1 MVLTVASF
9 QEESAQ
15 GQPVRRAAQAALAAV
30 LRRQQPLDEAL
41 SAAAVGLALEPRDRA
56 FLRQLTTTTLRSLGV
71 IDRALAGRL
80 KRPNDLPPSC
90 LDALRLGAAQLLFLD
105 TPPHAAVD
113 GAVASLPSKLG
124 AAQRGLVNA
133 VLRRIAA
140 DGPRALEKVDADRA
154 TLPGWLWTRLVA
166 AHGEAVARAAAAA
179 MRTEPPLDIT
189 LRDAEPGDWAATLEA
204 VILPTGSLRRASDGR
219 IEALPGFDDGAWW
232 IQDAAAALPATLL
245 GQVKGLRVADLCAA
259 PGGKT
264 AQLLSAGAEVTAVDR
279 SPARLER
286 LKQNMD
292 RLGYKPRI
300 VAADA
305 ARWRPETP
313 FDAILLDAPCTATG
327 TLRRHPDVAWTKT
340 PKDID
345 ALTGLQDRL
354 LTAAVE
360 MLQPGG
366 LLVYCT
372 CSLLPEEGEAR
383 IDALIASG
391 APVERVPLDAQDCA
405 ESAFVTARGDLRTL
419 PDAWAEQGGLD
430 GFFAARL
437 RRLGVNG

>member
-1 MVLTVASF
+1 MVLTFAAV

-41 SAAAVGLALEPRDRA
+41 TAAAVGLGLELRDRA
-56 FLRQLTTTTLRSLGV
+56 FLRQLTTTTLRALGV
-71 IDRALAGRL
+71 IDRALASRL

-105 TPPHAAVD
+105 TPAHAAVD
-113 GAVASLPSKLG
+113 GAVNSLPSKLG
-124 AAQRGLVNA
+124 SAQRGLVNA

-140 DGPRALEKVDADRA
+140 DGPKALEKVDRDRA
-154 TLPGWLWTRLVA
+154 TLPGWLWTRLIA
-166 AHGEAVARAAAAA
+166 AYGEEVARAAASA
-179 MRTEPPLDIT
+179 MRTEPPLDVT
-189 LRDAEPGDWAATLEA
+189 LRDAEPGDWPARLEATL
-204 VILPTGSLRRASDGR
+204 LPTGTLRRVSEGR
-219 IEALPGFDDGAWW
+219 VEALSGFDEGAWW
-232 IQDAAAALPATLL
+232 IQDAAAALPAKLL
-245 GQVKGLRVADLCAA
+245 GPVKGLRVADLCAA

-264 AQLLSAGAEVTAVDR
+264 AQLLSFGAEVTAVDR

-286 LKQNMD
+286 LKRNME

-340 PKDID
+340 PKDLT

-360 MLQPGG
+360 MLRPGG
-366 LLVYCT
+366 TLVYCT

-383 IDALIASG
+383 IDALLASG
-391 APVERVPLDAQDCA
+391 APVERAPLDAGDCA
-405 ESAFVTARGDLRTL
+405 ESSFITARGELRTL
-419 PDAWAEQGGLD
+419 PGAWAEQGGLD

-437 RRLGVNG
+437 RRIAVSG

>member
-1 MVLTVASF
+1 
-9 QEESAQ
+9 
-15 GQPVRRAAQAALAAV
+15 
-30 LRRQQPLDEAL
+30 
-41 SAAAVGLALEPRDRA
+41 
-56 FLRQLTTTTLRSLGV
+56 
-71 IDRALAGRL
+71 
-80 KRPNDLPPSC
+80 
-90 LDALRLGAAQLLFLD
+90 
-105 TPPHAAVD
+105 
-113 GAVASLPSKLG
+113 
-124 AAQRGLVNA
+124 VNA

-166 AHGEAVARAAAAA
+166 AHGEAVVRAAAAA

>member
-1 MVLTVASF
+1 M
-9 QEESAQ
+9 
-15 GQPVRRAAQAALAAV
+15 

-41 SAAAVGLALEPRDRA
+41 TAAAVGLGLELRDRA
-56 FLRQLTTTTLRSLGV
+56 FLRQLTTTTLRALGV
-71 IDRALAGRL
+71 IDRALASRL

-105 TPPHAAVD
+105 TPAHAAVD
-113 GAVASLPSKLG
+113 GAVNSLPSKLG
-124 AAQRGLVNA
+124 SAQRGLVNA

-140 DGPRALEKVDADRA
+140 DGPKALEKVDRDRA
-154 TLPGWLWTRLVA
+154 TLPGWLWTRLIA
-166 AHGEAVARAAAAA
+166 AYGEEVARAAASA
-179 MRTEPPLDIT
+179 MRTEPPLDVT
-189 LRDAEPGDWAATLEA
+189 LRDAEPGDWPARLEATL
-204 VILPTGSLRRASDGR
+204 LPTGTLRRVSEGR
-219 IEALPGFDDGAWW
+219 VEALSGFDEGAWW
-232 IQDAAAALPATLL
+232 IQDAAAALPAKLL
-245 GQVKGLRVADLCAA
+245 GPVKGLRVADLCAA

-264 AQLLSAGAEVTAVDR
+264 AQLLSFGAEVTAVDR

-286 LKQNMD
+286 LKRNME

-340 PKDID
+340 PKDLT

-360 MLQPGG
+360 MLRPGG
-366 LLVYCT
+366 TLVYCT

-383 IDALIASG
+383 IDALLASG
-391 APVERVPLDAQDCA
+391 APVERAPLDAGDCA
-405 ESAFVTARGDLRTL
+405 ESSFITARGELRTL
-419 PDAWAEQGGLD
+419 PGAWAEQGGLD

-437 RRLGVNG
+437 RRIAVSG

>member
-1 MVLTVASF
+1 M
-9 QEESAQ
+9 
-15 GQPVRRAAQAALAAV
+15 

-41 SAAAVGLALEPRDRA
+41 TAAAVGLGLELRDRA
-56 FLRQLTTTTLRSLGV
+56 FLRQLTTTTLRALGV

-105 TPPHAAVD
+105 TPAHAAVD
-113 GAVASLPSKLG
+113 GAVNSLPSKLG
-124 AAQRGLVNA
+124 SAQRGLVNA

-140 DGPRALEKVDADRA
+140 DGSKALEKVDRDRA
-154 TLPGWLWTRLVA
+154 TLPGWLWTRLIA
-166 AHGEAVARAAAAA
+166 AYGEEVARAAASA
-179 MRTEPPLDIT
+179 MRTEPPLDVT
-189 LRDAEPGDWAATLEA
+189 LRDAEPGDWPARLEATL
-204 VILPTGSLRRASDGR
+204 LPTGTLRRVSEGR
-219 IEALPGFDDGAWW
+219 VEALSGFDEGAWW
-232 IQDAAAALPATLL
+232 IQDAAAALPAKLL
-245 GQVKGLRVADLCAA
+245 GPVKGLRVADLCAA

-264 AQLLSAGAEVTAVDR
+264 AQLLSFGAEVTAVDR

-286 LKQNMD
+286 LKRNMD

-305 ARWRPETP
+305 TRWRPETP

-340 PKDID
+340 PKDLT

-360 MLQPGG
+360 MLRPGG
-366 LLVYCT
+366 TLVYCT

-383 IDALIASG
+383 IDALLASG
-391 APVERVPLDAQDCA
+391 APVERAPLDAADCA
-405 ESAFVTARGDLRTL
+405 ESSFITARGELRTL
-419 PDAWAEQGGLD
+419 PGAWAEQGGLD

-437 RRLGVNG
+437 RRIAVSG

>member
-1 MVLTVASF
+1 MVLTFAAA
-9 QEESAQ
+9 QDESAQ
-15 GQPVRRAAQAALAAV
+15 GQPVRRAAQAALASV

-41 SAAAVGLALEPRDRA
+41 AAAAIGLALEPRDRA
-56 FLRQLTTTTLRSLGV
+56 FLRQLTTTTLRCLGV
-71 IDRALAGRL
+71 IDRALASRL

-105 TPPHAAVD
+105 TPAHAAVD

-124 AAQRGLVNA
+124 SAQRGLVNA
-133 VLRRIAA
+133 VLRKIAA
-140 DGPRALEKVDADRA
+140 DGPRALEKIDADRA
-154 TLPGWLWTRLVA
+154 TLPAWLWTRFVSA
-166 AHGEAVARAAAAA
+166 YGEEVARSAAAA
-179 MRTEPPLDIT
+179 MRTEPPIDIT
-189 LRDAEPGDWAATLEA
+189 LRDEGAVDWVERLDAA
-204 VILPTGSLRRASDGR
+204 ILPTGSLRRASDGR
-219 IEALPGFDDGAWW
+219 IEALSGFEEGAWW
-232 IQDAAAALPATLL
+232 IQDAAAALPARLL
-245 GQVKGLRVADLCAA
+245 GPVKNMRVADLCAA

-264 AQLLSAGAEVTAVDR
+264 AQLISYGADVTAVDR
-279 SPARLER
+279 SAARLDR

-292 RLGYKPRI
+292 RLGYSPRI

-305 ARWRPETP
+305 TRWRPEIP

-340 PKDID
+340 PKDLN

-354 LTAAVE
+354 LRAAVE
-360 MLQPGG
+360 MLRPGG

-372 CSLLPEEGEAR
+372 CSLLPDEGEAR

-391 APVERVPLDAQDCA
+391 APVERVPIGPDDCC
-405 ESAFVTARGDLRTL
+405 ESSFITERGELRTL
-419 PDAWAEQGGLD
+419 PGAWPEQGGLD

-437 RRLGVNG
+437 RRIAVSG

>member
-1 MVLTVASF
+1 MVLTVA

-15 GQPVRRAAQAALAAV
+15 GQPVRRAAQAALASV

-41 SAAAVGLALEPRDRA
+41 AAAAIGLDLEPRDRA
-56 FLRQLTTTTLRSLGV
+56 FLRQLATTTLRRLGV
-71 IDRALAGRL
+71 IDRALAARL

-124 AAQRGLVNA
+124 SAQRGLVNA
-133 VLRRIAA
+133 VLRRMAA
-140 DGPRALEKVDADRA
+140 DGPKALEKVDADRA
-154 TLPGWLWTRLVA
+154 TLPGWLWTRLNA
-166 AHGEAVARAAAAA
+166 AYGEEVARAAAAA

-189 LRDAEPGDWAATLEA
+189 LRDAEVGDWAEKLEA
-204 VILPTGSLRRASDGR
+204 SILPTGALRRASDGR
-219 IEALPGFDDGAWW
+219 IEALPGFDEGAWW
-232 IQDAAAALPATLL
+232 IQDAAAALPARLL
-245 GQVKGLRVADLCAA
+245 GPVKGMRVADLCAA

-264 AQLLSAGAEVTAVDR
+264 AQLLSYGAEVTAVDR

-340 PKDID
+340 PKDLT

-360 MLQPGG
+360 MLRPGG

-372 CSLLPEEGEAR
+372 CSLLPDEGEAR

-391 APVERVPLDAQDCA
+391 APVERAPLGPEDCA
-405 ESAFVTARGDLRTL
+405 ESSFITTRGELRTL
-419 PDAWAEQGGLD
+419 PGAWPEQGGLD

-437 RRLGVNG
+437 RRIAVSG